1 MLRKLLGLSEPNP
14 VEIPMSLL
22 IRIYSMCYVLN
33 AGQWFANGTK
43 PFGRLGF
50 SSYPKAEN
58 TVMHFTKAL

>member
-1 MLRKLLGLSEPNP
+1 
-14 VEIPMSLL
+14 
-22 IRIYSMCYVLN
+22 MCYVLN